1 MKMHDHVTQ
10 LSRSLNFQIRNLN
23 RNQTVRGFQFLP
35 QCRPFPHSVQVGL
48 LWCPLKWHFPEG
60 HYPSSENQNRCARLI
75 FKKPKRTHSSPLL
88 KELHWLPVAQRIQF
102 RTLVHTFKS
111 LNNLSPHYISSLL
124 PVRKPPA
131 YSLRSST
138 VTCLHV
144 PKTRT
149 LTGDRAFSS
158 SAPRLW
164 NNLPA
169 TTRGITTIASFKK
182 SLKRHLFPN

>member
-1 MKMHDHVTQ
+1 MSLI
-10 LSRSLNFQIRNLN
+10 LSKLDYCGALLNGISHKDITSLQRI
-23 RNQTVRGFQFLP
+23 
-35 QCRPFPHSVQVGL
+35 
-48 LWCPLKWHFPEG
+48 
-60 HYPSSENQNRCARLI
+60 QNRCARLI

-124 PVRKPPA
+124 HVRKPPA

-169 TTRGITTIASFKK
+169 MIRGATTTASFKK
-182 SLKRHLFPN
+182 SLKCHLFPN

>member
-1 MKMHDHVTQ
+1 MDFNSCHNAVRSLI
-10 LSRSLNFQIRNLN
+10 LSRLDYFGALLNGISQKVITRLQ
-23 RNQTVRGFQFLP
+23 RI
-35 QCRPFPHSVQVGL
+35 
-48 LWCPLKWHFPEG
+48 
-60 HYPSSENQNRCARLI
+60 QNRCARLI

-102 RTLVHTFKS
+102 RTLVHTFKA

-124 PVRKPPA
+124 LVRKPSA
-131 YSLRSST
+131 YSIRSST
-138 VTCLHV
+138 VTCLYV

-164 NNLPA
+164 NKLPA
-169 TTRGITTIASFKK
+169 MTRGTTTIASFKK

>member
-1 MKMHDHVTQ
+1 MW
-10 LSRSLNFQIRNLN
+10 
-23 RNQTVRGFQFLP
+23 
-35 QCRPFPHSVQVGL
+35 SVH
-48 LWCPLKWHFPEG
+48 PYF
-60 HYPSSENQNRCARLI
+60 
-75 FKKPKRTHSSPLL
+75 

-111 LNNLSPHYISSLL
+111 LNNLSPHYISSLVH
-124 PVRKPPA
+124 VRKPPA

-158 SAPRLW
+158 SQRTLLLVYGTTSLLW
-164 NNLPA
+164 SEALPPLPLSKSVLNVIFFPISWFPFSLA
-169 TTRGITTIASFKK
+169 LAFFPPVFPFPIALCILLVKRRFLNVLVCMYVCIFK
-182 SLKRHLFPN
+182 P

>member
-1 MKMHDHVTQ
+1 MA
-10 LSRSLNFQIRNLN
+10 FPIR
-23 RNQTVRGFQFLP
+23 TLP
-35 QCRPFPHSVQVGL
+35 VFRESKIGVPGWFS
-48 LWCPLKWHFPEG
+48 
-60 HYPSSENQNRCARLI
+60 
-75 FKKPKRTHSSPLL
+75 KPKRTHSSPLF

-111 LNNLSPHYISSLL
+111 LNNLSLHCISSLL
-124 PVRKPPA
+124 HVRKPPA
-131 YSLRSST
+131 YSLRFST

-169 TTRGITTIASFKK
+169 MIRGATTTAFLKK
-182 SLKRHLFPN
+182 SLKCHLFPNLLVLLFLLALAFFSHLYFLFL

>member
-1 MKMHDHVTQ
+1 MA
-10 LSRSLNFQIRNLN
+10 
-23 RNQTVRGFQFLP
+23 
-35 QCRPFPHSVQVGL
+35 QC
-48 LWCPLKWHFPEG
+48 
-60 HYPSSENQNRCARLI
+60 
-75 FKKPKRTHSSPLL
+75 
-88 KELHWLPVAQRIQF
+88 IQF

-124 PVRKPPA
+124 HVRKPPT

-138 VTCLHV
+138 VSCLHV

-158 SAPRLW
+158 SAPRLS

-169 TTRGITTIASFKK
+169 MIRGTTTTASFRK
-182 SLKRHLFPN
+182 SLKHHLFPISWFPFLWLLPFFFCLSVSYGALYPFGQKGLYCMYVRIRKLRAFKSLLEKKIRQASLK